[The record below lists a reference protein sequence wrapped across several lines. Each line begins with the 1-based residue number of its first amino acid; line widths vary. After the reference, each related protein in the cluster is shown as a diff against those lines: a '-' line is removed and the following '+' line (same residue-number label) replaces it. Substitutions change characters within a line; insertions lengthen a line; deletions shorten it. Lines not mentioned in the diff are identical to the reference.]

1 MSERITEIPKLPPR
15 ADDAHKGRFGRVL
28 IVGGSRGMIGAPALT
43 ANAALRS
50 GAGLVRIAVPESV
63 QLTTAGLTPCA
74 ISIPLA
80 EDEKGLISSRATHDI
95 LNAMDE
101 SDSLA
106 FGPGLGQSNDLQLVV
121 ETIVKQYKKPLIID
135 ADGLNNLTAIAGED
149 LQLTAN
155 TILTPHPGEM
165 ARLWRAWFREEQPG
179 DRTEQAEKLSQRC
192 GAVVVLKGAGTVVTD
207 GERTYV
213 NETGNPGMA
222 TGGSGDV
229 LTGCIAALTA
239 NKEAGFDT
247 LTAAIS
253 GVYIHGR
260 AGDLAAA
267 VLTET
272 ALTATDIIEFLSD
285 AWGSVS
291 V

>member
-1 MSERITEIPKLPPR
+1 MSKRITEIPKLPPR

-28 IVGGSRGMIGAPALT
+28 IVGGSRGMVGAPALT

-74 ISIPLA
+74 TSIPLA
-80 EDEKGLISSRATHDI
+80 EDEKGLISKSATHDI

-106 FGPGLGQSNDLQLVV
+106 LGPGLAQSSDLQLIV
-121 ETIVKQYKKPLIID
+121 EAIVKQYKKPLIID
-135 ADGLNNLTAIAGED
+135 ADGLNNLTAIVGED

-192 GAVVVLKGAGTVVTD
+192 GAVVVLKGSGTVVTD
-207 GERTYV
+207 GKRTYV
-213 NETGNPGMA
+213 NETGNPGLA

-239 NKEAGFDT
+239 NKEAGFDA

-291 V
+291 A

>member
-15 ADDAHKGRFGRVL
+15 SDDAHKGRFGRVL
-28 IVGGSRGMIGAPALT
+28 IVGGSRGMIGAPALA

-74 ISIPLA
+74 TSMPLT

-106 FGPGLGQSNDLQLVV
+106 FGPGLAQSNDLQLIV
-121 ETIVKQYKKPLIID
+121 EAIVKQYKKPLIID

-165 ARLWRAWFREEQPG
+165 AGLWRAWFREDQPG
-179 DRTEQAEKLSQRC
+179 NRTEQAEKLSQRC
-192 GAVVVLKGAGTVVTD
+192 GAVVVLKGAGTIVTD
-207 GERTYV
+207 GERT
-213 NETGNPGMA
+213 
-222 TGGSGDV
+222 
-229 LTGCIAALTA
+229 
-239 NKEAGFDT
+239 
-247 LTAAIS
+247 
-253 GVYIHGR
+253 
-260 AGDLAAA
+260 
-267 VLTET
+267 
-272 ALTATDIIEFLSD
+272 
-285 AWGSVS
+285 
-291 V
+291 

>member
-1 MSERITEIPKLPPR
+1 LPPR
-15 ADDAHKGRFGRVL
+15 AEDAHKGQFGRVL
-28 IVGGSRGMIGAPALT
+28 IVGGSRGMVGAPALT

-50 GAGLVRIAVPESV
+50 GAGLVRMAVPKSI

-74 ISIPLA
+74 TSIPLA
-80 EDEKGLISSRATHDI
+80 EDEKGLISSNAIHDI
-95 LNAMDE
+95 LNALDE
-101 SDSLA
+101 NDSLA
-106 FGPGLGQSNDLQLVV
+106 LGPGLGQSGDLQLLV
-121 ETIVKQYKKPLIID
+121 ETIVKQYQKPLIID
-135 ADGLNNLTAIAGED
+135 ADGLNNLTAIVGED

-165 ARLWRAWFREEQPG
+165 TRLWRAWFREELPG
-179 DRTEQAEKLSQRC
+179 DRTEQAEKLAQRC
-192 GAVVVLKGAGTVVTD
+192 GAVVVLKGAGTVVAD
-207 GERTYV
+207 GKRTYI

-239 NKEAGFDT
+239 NKTAGFDA

-253 GVYIHGR
+253 SVYIHGR

-267 VLTET
+267 VMTKT
-272 ALTATDIIEFLSD
+272 ALTATDIIDFLGD
-285 AWGSVS
+285 AWMSV
-291 V
+291 

>member
-1 MSERITEIPKLPPR
+1 MPERITEIPKLPPR

-28 IVGGSRGMIGAPALT
+28 IVGGSRGMVGAPALT

-74 ISIPLA
+74 TSIPLA
-80 EDEKGLISSRATHDI
+80 EDEKGLISKGATHDI
-95 LNAMDE
+95 FNAMDE

-106 FGPGLGQSNDLQLVV
+106 FGPGLGQSSDLQLIV

-165 ARLWRAWFREEQPG
+165 ARLWRAWFRKEQPN
-179 DRTEQAEKLSQRC
+179 DRIEQAEKLAQRC
-192 GAVVVLKGAGTVVTD
+192 GAVVVLKGAGTIVTD
-207 GERTYV
+207 GKRTYV

-239 NKEAGFDT
+239 NKEAGFDA

-272 ALTATDIIEFLSD
+272 ALTATDIIDFLGN

>member
-1 MSERITEIPKLPPR
+1 MPPR
-15 ADDAHKGRFGRVL
+15 ADDAHKGQFGRVL

-50 GAGLVRIAVPESV
+50 GAGLVRMAVPESV

-80 EDEKGLISSRATHDI
+80 EDEKRLISKGAIHDI
-95 LNAMDE
+95 LNALDE
-101 SDSLA
+101 NDSLA
-106 FGPGLGQSNDLQLVV
+106 FGPGLGQSSDLQLIV
-121 ETIVKQYKKPLIID
+121 EAIVKQYKKPLIID
-135 ADGLNNLTAIAGED
+135 ADGLNNLTAIVGED

-179 DRTEQAEKLSQRC
+179 DRIEQAEKLAQRC
-192 GAVVVLKGAGTVVTD
+192 GAVVVLKGAGTIVAD
-207 GERTYV
+207 GKRTYV

-239 NKEAGFDT
+239 NKAAGFDA

-253 GVYIHGR
+253 GVYVHGR

-267 VLTET
+267 AMTET
-272 ALTATDIIEFLSD
+272 ALIATDIIDFLSD
-285 AWGSVS
+285 AWMSV
-291 V
+291 